1 MSCEK
6 WAEPIAL
13 LVDGEP
19 PADGLAEHLESC
31 AVCSQLL
38 QDLRA
43 DQTALRTV
51 PDLDAPAIQ
60 RIGRRDR
67 IRTGWWATAAI
78 AAGLAI
84 VFAWPD
90 KRLAPQQPQPIAVAP
105 NTPSRKS
112 LNAENDRPGGLSHKA
127 KEWDRPPGL
136 SIRPRPI
143 ASEPRIDPPTKED
156 WARIL
161 FPPPEPEKRMAP
173 RGSTS
178 EVAMQIQTSN
188 PDVVIL
194 WLKEERFQ

>member
-6 WAEPIAL
+6 WEEPIAL

-19 PADGLAEHLESC
+19 PADGLAEHLERC
-31 AVCSQLL
+31 ATCSQLL

-43 DQTALRTV
+43 DQIALRTV
-51 PDLDAPAIQ
+51 PELDVAPLQ
-60 RIGRRDR
+60 WTGRRGR

-84 VFAWPD
+84 VFAWPGNRPD
-90 KRLAPQQPQPIAVAP
+90 PLPPQP
-105 NTPSRKS
+105 K
-112 LNAENDRPGGLSHKA
+112 
-127 KEWDRPPGL
+127 WDNPPGL
-136 SIRPRPI
+136 SPPKPAVAAKIRKKPRRI
-143 ASEPRIDPPTKED
+143 APKKQIDSPARDD
-156 WARIL
+156 WAQIL
-161 FPPPEPEKRMAP
+161 FEPPELEKRLP

-194 WLKEERFQ
+194 LLKEERFE